1 MKKRIA
7 TYSIIWAICLA
18 IFNVIAFVT
27 PNEINGV
34 SKFTGSFWVGYVFI
48 TVAFIGQLTC
58 SLVALKQKTLR
69 KLFYKISLIL
79 LSYSGLIAMLV
90 TGGLVMLIRDIPV
103 WGGIIVCFI
112 ILAFNAIAV
121 IKASTASDIVADIDA
136 RVKNQTSFMKNLT
149 AEAQIIMNSAP
160 SDKLKAD
167 AKRVYEAIRY
177 ANPTSSVALAEIN
190 LQIERELSAFSD
202 AVSDGDATLARA
214 IANTLVSL
222 IEKRNAECKLT
233 KNA

>member
-1 MKKRIA
+1 MLLCGFCRAARERRHSAKG
-7 TYSIIWAICLA
+7 IIYA
-18 IFNVIAFVT
+18 
-27 PNEINGV
+27 E
-34 SKFTGSFWVGYVFI
+34 
-48 TVAFIGQLTC
+48 
-58 SLVALKQKTLR
+58 
-69 KLFYKISLIL
+69 SLIFHL
-79 LSYSGLIAMLV
+79 TERVIGKDVERLQIFESAYKLTELKKARRSFDLASSEISYYLGA
-90 TGGLVMLIRDIPV
+90 GYKGAR
-103 WGGIIVCFI
+103 
-112 ILAFNAIAV
+112 
-121 IKASTASDIVADIDA
+121 SD
-136 RVKNQTSFMKNLT
+136 F
-149 AEAQIIMNSAP
+149 
-160 SDKLKAD
+160 DKLKEE